1 MSTYCRRTIDLT
13 VDSSR
18 ADLPAV
24 VDSAD
29 AALTVIAA
37 SMQRPPR
44 PQVIVLVLDTDL
56 GGNAVVVVDGTD
68 SPDAVIDVFD
78 DSPRVPSR
86 PIIRPR
92 LSSPRSARATT
103 LSQATPTAVGA
114 LRNFRGARLR
124 RRVVCPQRRRRLVP
138 ARPPRRTPALAV
150 NETAS
155 EGCSSGTSSQPDVAP
170 C

>member
-68 SPDAVIDVFD
+68 SPDAVIDVFELLAEGAVEADHPSTFVVAAVRPGYNALPGDADRWLELCELAEDHGCELLEWFVLSD
-78 DSPRVPSR
+78 DVAWCPRD
-86 PIIRPR
+86 
-92 LSSPRSARATT
+92 LLAE
-103 LSQATPTAVGA
+103 
-114 LRNFRGARLR
+114 
-124 RRVVCPQRRRRLVP
+124 
-138 ARPPRRTPALAV
+138 PPRWP
-150 NETAS
+150 
-155 EGCSSGTSSQPDVAP
+155 
-170 C
+170 